1 MNLQESIKRI
11 LKEESLKKT
20 LRERIMKWGITNMAN
35 LMSVSVKELLDMAGI
50 TGTKEDIMFLTKSIM
65 ENEVKEQVKY
75 CSYNIVP
82 SLYSTTLYVFLP
94 KPLPEHEGVW
104 TLDQGVRYRAEELI
118 SVLLH
123 KLGGGLIRGH
133 NMYVYNT
140 GDC

>member
-104 TLDQGVRYRAEELI
+104 SLDESVRYRVEELV
-118 SVLLH
+118 SMLLS

-133 NMYVYNT
+133 YIYVYNT